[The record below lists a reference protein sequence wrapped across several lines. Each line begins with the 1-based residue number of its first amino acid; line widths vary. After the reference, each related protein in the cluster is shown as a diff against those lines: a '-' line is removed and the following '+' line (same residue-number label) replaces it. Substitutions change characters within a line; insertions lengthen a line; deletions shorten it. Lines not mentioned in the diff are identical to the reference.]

1 MKILLHN
8 CCGPCTVYPLSRLR
22 EQGHQV
28 HGYFYNPNIHPYTE
42 WQKRKLALL
51 QYADD
56 QGLPVIVEDGYDM
69 EYYLREVVHR
79 EAVRCRLC
87 YAMRL
92 RKAARV
98 ARKGKFDAF
107 TTTLLVSPFQKHDLI
122 KETGLAVAE
131 ETGIPF
137 YYEDFRAGYREA
149 TEISRALGM
158 YRQQYCGCI
167 FSEKERFAQDEKK
180 KNRRDHYREG
190 D

>member
-1 MKILLHN
+1 MKLLLHN
-8 CCGPCTVYPLSRLR
+8 CCGPCTVYPLERLR

-51 QYADD
+51 QYADE

-69 EYYLREVVHR
+69 EFYLREVVHR

-87 YAMRL
+87 YVMRL
-92 RKAARV
+92 KKAALV

-107 TTTLLVSPFQKHDLI
+107 TTTLLVSPYQKHELI
-122 KETGLAVAE
+122 RETGMAVAE

-137 YYEDFRAGYREA
+137 FYEDFRSGYREA
-149 TEISRALGM
+149 TEKSRSLGM
-158 YRQQYCGCI
+158 YRQKYCGCI
-167 FSEKERFAQDEKK
+167 FSEKERYEQKVK
-180 KNRRDHYREG
+180 RRRV
-190 D
+190 